1 MQKAKLLTITTLS
14 AILALSALV
23 LAASA
28 TNVPSFA
35 VTELSELPIQL
46 PAGTTFNGS
55 IAASG
60 LIRVWVV
67 APQGAQGISL
77 GIIDKPT
84 DFGFVATK
92 EGNYTVYFENGAF
105 GSSPV
110 QVNFSFTT
118 DPDISGNDQQLGIP
132 LIYIAAVAAVGVV
145 GSILIFFTIRQG
157 ERRKQQSQV

>member
-1 MQKAKLLTITTLS
+1 MQKAKLLTITVLI
-14 AILALSALV
+14 AILALSACV
-23 LAASA
+23 LATSA
-28 TNVPSFA
+28 TNVPSFT
-35 VTELSELPIQL
+35 VTGLMQLPIEL

-67 APQGAQGISL
+67 APESAQGISL
-77 GIIDKPT
+77 GIVDKPT

-92 EGNYTVYFENGAF
+92 EGNYTVYFENGAL

-118 DPDISGNDQQLGIP
+118 NPDITGNDQQSGIP
-132 LIYIAAVAAVGVV
+132 LIDIAAVMAIGIV
-145 GSILIFFTIRQG
+145 GSVLIFVTIRRG
-157 ERRKQQSQV
+157 ERRKKLSQV